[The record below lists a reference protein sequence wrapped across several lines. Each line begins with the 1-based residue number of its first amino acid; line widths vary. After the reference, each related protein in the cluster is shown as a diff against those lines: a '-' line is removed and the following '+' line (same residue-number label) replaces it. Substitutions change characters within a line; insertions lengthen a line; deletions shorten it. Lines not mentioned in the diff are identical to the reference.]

1 MLAVRS
7 RSSTLRQPAIQIL
20 PASWRCA
27 GAEQLRRATRDMH
40 SPFERELGAI
50 CCIDQGC
57 RAALAAL
64 RHPPAILTQYRIAT
78 CGLAQRTS
86 DGPRHSAWRTPSLAF
101 GPYDMG
107 WGYDSRWPATQL
119 ARELDDQVAQA
130 RRIRPH
136 SGCAPPLTVS
146 KTRGTSI
153 SAPGCALLC
162 VRAERA
168 VRIPGLPYRRGRRRR
183 RAVGAGE
190 RGGAAESG
198 CAFAF
203 AVCGAGKRGESI

>member
-1 MLAVRS
+1 MLSSCVGLRAICTHHAKASLARFAALIKDAVPHLPHYGTRPRFPLNIALLLADS
-7 RSSTLRQPAIQIL
+7 RSVRRTARGTLH
-20 PASWRCA
+20 
-27 GAEQLRRATRDMH
+27 GARR
-40 SPFERELGAI
+40 LW
-50 CCIDQGC
+50 
-57 RAALAAL
+57 
-64 RHPPAILTQYRIAT
+64 
-78 CGLAQRTS
+78 TS
-86 DGPRHSAWRTPSLAF
+86 GPHGVR
-101 GPYDMG
+101 